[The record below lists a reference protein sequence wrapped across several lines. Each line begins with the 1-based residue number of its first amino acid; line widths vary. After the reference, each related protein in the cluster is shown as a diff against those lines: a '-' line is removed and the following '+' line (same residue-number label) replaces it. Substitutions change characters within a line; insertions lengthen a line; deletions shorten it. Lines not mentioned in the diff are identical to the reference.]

1 MHRLANGIVVVKLS
15 TDEKNVE
22 CALTVRGSSN
32 NLVIVRNG
40 GTCHPYEICIT
51 DLPIA
56 RNVCFPEDVIHL
68 KEKKIQL
75 NQQRK
80 TGEDKITGLLEYLSK
95 GQPFAPVLQ
104 QMAQLPSRNRTPATF
119 VTRRECINDLV
130 RKVFHPRVLVDHL

>member
-1 MHRLANGIVVVKLS
+1 MKINKSDYELTFRRYPKEDTAIQSQLGSVCYELQDDCLHRLANGILVVKLS
-15 TDEKNVE
+15 TDERKNVE
-22 CALTVRGSSN
+22 CALTVCGSSN

-68 KEKKIQL
+68 KGKKIQL

-80 TGEDKITGLLEYLSK
+80 TGGDKITG
-95 GQPFAPVLQ
+95 
-104 QMAQLPSRNRTPATF
+104 
-119 VTRRECINDLV
+119 
-130 RKVFHPRVLVDHL
+130 